1 MLTALMLL
9 ALAGGTGPSMPA
21 WPAWGGPNGNFSIND
36 NGLPSTF
43 AAAAPKRLWQR
54 NLGEGYSSIVTD
66 GALLYTM
73 YRRGHEEV
81 VVAINPTTGKTE
93 WEYAYDATFR
103 PEMGMENGSGP
114 HSTPLVL
121 GNCVYTIGVLAKM
134 HAFSKKTGKIVWQ
147 KDLYKDFRGSTFM
160 DRGYPV
166 SPIAY
171 KDTIIVKLGEYGHAV
186 IALNP
191 KDGSLVWQKQ
201 NYKNA
206 PSTPIIVNVDGQD
219 QLVTTF
225 SDEVVGLDPSN
236 GNLLW
241 SHPHST
247 SWGLNISTPVWGP
260 GNLLFISSAYNG
272 GARVLHLAQS
282 GGKTKVEELW
292 SGNRIRVHHSNA
304 IRIGDYIYGS
314 SGDFGPAPMT
324 AVDIRTGKV
333 AWQDRTFG
341 KVNMVLVGERVI
353 LLSEEGDLALATLS
367 PQGIQVRWRVS
378 LLQGNAWTA
387 PTLVGTNLYV
397 RDRRTM
403 MALDLR

>member
-9 ALAGGTGPSMPA
+9 VLAGAAGPSTPA
-21 WPAWGGPNGNFSIND
+21 WPAWGGPSGNFSVD
-36 NGLPSTF
+36 GNGLPATF
-43 AAAAPKRLWQR
+43 AAGTPKRLWQR

-81 VVAINPTTGKTE
+81 VVAIDPVTGKTK
-93 WEYAYDATFR
+93 WEYAYDAVFR
-103 PEMGMENGSGP
+103 PGMGMENGSGP

-134 HAFSKKTGKIVWQ
+134 HAFDKKTGKMVWQ
-147 KDLYKDFRGSTFM
+147 KDLYKDFPGSTFM

-171 KDTIIVKLGEYGHAV
+171 KDTIIVKLGQYGHAV
-186 IALNP
+186 VALNP
-191 KDGSLVWQKQ
+191 RDGSLVWQKQ
-201 NYKNA
+201 NFKNA

-260 GNLLFISSAYNG
+260 DNLLFISSAYNG

-292 SGNRIRVHHSNA
+292 SGNRMRVHHSNV
-304 IRIGDYIYGS
+304 IRIGNDVYGS

-341 KVNMVLVGERVI
+341 KVNMVLVGGKVI
-353 LLSEEGDLALATLS
+353 LLDEEGVLALATLS
-367 PQGIQVRWRVS
+367 PQGMQVRWRVP
-378 LLQGNAWTA
+378 LLQSNAWTA